1 MKRNMYENK
10 CIENSSLFTSLCS
23 VEVQQSGRNG
33 TCFCIFNEILIPFSL
48 RSDGVKEMTECMVK
62 RHLAFRNYDIGPK
75 GVYKIHIVQF
85 ENMLAPSLA
94 LGLSI
99 ILSIVCVVWQSCT
112 FLCHMEIL
120 MHRFHPFAKIPYL
133 MYTIHKSW
141 SSE

>member
-85 ENMLAPSLA
+85 KNMLAPFTGTLGSLY
-94 LGLSI
+94 
-99 ILSIVCVVWQSCT
+99 
-112 FLCHMEIL
+112 
-120 MHRFHPFAKIPYL
+120 HPFHCMRCLAVVYVFMPYGNLDASIPSICENSIFNVYNTQIL
-133 MYTIHKSW
+133 
-141 SSE
+141 E